1 MKFNANFF
9 IFIAILNCNQ
19 LYLKAGE
26 RFALADHKSSYPT
39 TSRVSVFAPQY
50 KSDISDDVHD
60 TTDEEIVSEKST
72 PRVDRYEDTHT
83 PSKQYRISIVP
94 QIWITNHES
103 GPIEVSLYLRTP
115 YDTTSYDKDN
125 DFSYE
130 TSSQHV
136 TLAPGQTTIIHAPLQ
151 SKLHGVKISYNP
163 VNPAAQRL
171 TFRTRSMLPIDDI
184 AVGEKFYSHNI
195 IVQNRSIAMNRFTH
209 HTKTNVLHK
218 DY

>member
-1 MKFNANFF
+1 MFL
-9 IFIAILNCNQ
+9 IFIAMLNCHQ
-19 LYLKAGE
+19 LCIKAGE
-26 RFALADHKSSYPT
+26 RFALADHKASYPT
-39 TSRVSVFAPQY
+39 TSRASVVRSEY
-50 KSDISDDVHD
+50 TSDISQDLRD
-60 TTDEEIVSEKST
+60 TTDEESASEKST
-72 PRVDRYEDTHT
+72 PRIDRWEEKHTT

-94 QIWITNHES
+94 QIWITNYES
-103 GPIEVSLYLRTP
+103 GPIEVSLYFKTP
-115 YDTTSYDKDN
+115 FDPTSYDKDN

-136 TLAPGQTTIIHAPLQ
+136 TLTPSQTTIIHTPLH
-151 SKLHGVKISYNP
+151 SKLHGIKISYHP

-195 IVQNRSIAMNRFTH
+195 IVHNRSVAMNRFTH
-209 HTKTNVLHK
+209 DTKTNLFEN

>member
-1 MKFNANFF
+1 MKLNTIFL
-9 IFIAILNCNQ
+9 IFIAMLNCHQ
-19 LYLKAGE
+19 LCLKAGE
-26 RFALADHKSSYPT
+26 RFALADHKASYPT
-39 TSRVSVFAPQY
+39 TSRASVFTSQY
-50 KSDISDDVHD
+50 KSDISDNMHD
-60 TTDEEIVSEKST
+60 TTDEESASEKST
-72 PRVDRYEDTHT
+72 PRVYRYEDTHT

-103 GPIEVSLYLRTP
+103 GPIEVSLYFRTP
-115 YDTTSYDKDN
+115 FDATSYDKDN

-136 TLAPGQTTIIHAPLQ
+136 TLTPEQTTIIHTPLH
-151 SKLHGVKISYNP
+151 SKLHGVKISYHP

-171 TFRTRSMLPIDDI
+171 TFRTRYILPIDDI

-195 IVQNRSIAMNRFTH
+195 IVHNRSITMNRFTH
-209 HTKTNVLHK
+209 NQKTNVLHK